1 MKKVKVEK
9 IARLSAHSGAIY
21 ALEEGA
27 EPHLFYSGSSDMFVA
42 EWDLKSLSPRKFAA
56 KLNAVIYAIC
66 HLPEKKLLIIGES
79 TGGIH
84 ILDLEKKQEI
94 KYFQHHTEPIFDI
107 KYSGKTNCFYV
118 FCWDGS
124 FSVWSL
130 NKGELSTQPS
140 SPPANGKERPVKTTR
155 QKGEVFTLL
164 KTIKLCNEKLRNADI
179 NLDETEMAIGCGDS
193 TIRIFDLETLKETK
207 KLSAHQFSVNAV
219 KYHPNGRHLLSGA
232 RDAHL
237 NIWDIEQNYQLIK
250 AIPAH
255 NYAIYSIV
263 FSPDNKYFA
272 TASRDKTLKI
282 WDATDFEFL
291 LRIDKEKYEGHINS
305 VNKLLWSS
313 YNDYLLSTGDDRTIL
328 VWKIH

>member
-9 IARLSAHSGAIY
+9 IAQLSGHSGAVY
-21 ALEEGA
+21 ALEKGT
-27 EPHLFYSGSSDMFVA
+27 EPHLFYSGSSDKIVA
-42 EWDLKSLSPRKFAA
+42 EWDLNSLSPRKFAA

-66 HLPEKKLLIIGES
+66 HLPEKRLLIIGES

-94 KYFQHHTEPIFDI
+94 KHFQHHTQPIFDI
-107 KYSGKTNCFYV
+107 KYSSKTNCFYV
-118 FCWDGS
+118 LCWDGS

-130 NKGELSTQPS
+130 NGEKSSAESPS
-140 SPPANGKERPVKTTR
+140 STAGEETR
-155 QKGEVFTLL
+155 SEGFTLL
-164 KTIKLCNEKLRNADI
+164 KTIKLCNEKLRNADF
-179 NLDETEMAIGCGDS
+179 NKDETEIDIGCGDS
-193 TIRIFDLETLKETK
+193 SIRIFDLETLKEKK

-237 NIWDIEQNYQLIK
+237 NIWDIEQDYQLIK

-263 FSPDNKYFA
+263 FSPDSKYFA

-282 WDATDFEFL
+282 WDATEFEL
-291 LRIDKEKYEGHINS
+291 LVRIDKEKHEGQPNS

-313 YNDYLLSTGDDRTIL
+313 YNDYLISTGDDRTMM
-328 VWKIH
+328 VWK